1 MTLIWNPPLLEA
13 VRCSWQT
20 DECCGFFFSPSYFDS
35 LAPARS
41 PFGLRLCRSAPA
53 GSILLSNVQ
62 ILLLNFAV
70 SIVGT
75 VESLWRYPVKSM
87 RGEEMEEMFAGYPGV
102 YGDRLF
108 AFESSA
114 APKGFPFFT
123 GRDQREMIR
132 YRARFRNPEKA
143 ARPVNVGEAEKLS
156 PNLNPIS
163 ADASELMVDV
173 ETPNGKTF
181 AIDDPA
187 LIDNLR
193 SNIEGNHELTLL
205 RSDKAIT
212 DCRPLSIFAVQTAK
226 RLGEETG
233 GAVDKR
239 RFRANIYV
247 DLPSSNGFAEDKFV
261 GRSLRIGSRVTV
273 AVLQRDARC
282 MMITLDPDTAEKTP
296 AILKAV
302 AQAHEG
308 MAGVYGAVLTEG
320 MIRKGDPVELL
331 G

>member
-1 MTLIWNPPLLEA
+1 MS
-13 VRCSWQT
+13 V
-20 DECCGFFFSPSYFDS
+20 
-35 LAPARS
+35 
-41 PFGLRLCRSAPA
+41 
-53 GSILLSNVQ
+53 
-62 ILLLNFAV
+62 
-70 SIVGT
+70 VGK

-87 RGEEMEEMFAGYPGV
+87 RGEEMDELFAGYAGV
-102 YGDRLF
+102 YADRLY

-114 APKGFPFFT
+114 SSKGFPFFT
-123 GRDQREMIR
+123 GRDQRQMIR

-143 ARPVNVGEAEKLS
+143 ARPVNLTEAEKS
-156 PNLNPIS
+156 GANPIS
-163 ADASELMVDV
+163 ADASDLMIDV
-173 ETPNGKTF
+173 ETPDGKTF

-193 SNIEGNHELTLL
+193 ENLDGSHKLTLL

-226 RLGEETG
+226 KLGEETG
-233 GAVDKR
+233 VDVDKR
-239 RFRANIYV
+239 RFRANVYV
-247 DLPSSNGFAEDKFV
+247 DLTSPEGFAEDEFV
-261 GRSLRIGSRVTV
+261 GRSLRIGSKVTV

-308 MAGVYGAVLTEG
+308 MAGVYGAVLAEG
-320 MIRKGDPVELL
+320 IIRKGDPVELL
-331 G
+331 